1 MPDADRIPVLGAI
14 STFTDEKESIMNQ
27 EEQLDK
33 ISQLYAR
40 SWSDEKFKQAL
51 LSNPAA
57 VLKAEGMQMPE
68 GVEVIALENTDTV
81 FNLVL
86 PALPLEGAL
95 SDTQLEDVSGG
106 AIGVATLATIF
117 VVALVKVGVVGLTIG
132 LHFANRKRA

>member
-1 MPDADRIPVLGAI
+1 
-14 STFTDEKESIMNQ
+14 MNQ
-27 EEQLDK
+27 EEQLNK

-51 LSNPAA
+51 LINPAA
-57 VLKAEGMQMPE
+57 VLKAEGIPMPE
-68 GVEVIALENTDTV
+68 GIEVIALENTDTV